1 MFLYNS
7 WREDEDGRERGGG
20 RVLGKWESLQEFD
33 SFIKIS

>member
-20 RVLGKWESLQEFD
+20 VLGKWESLQEFD